1 LGDGGTLYAIRERV
15 GTEIVAGVSQVLY
28 VHRPNLTTRMQ
39 TSLTVPGGM
48 DSWDLHKSYTRPWPR
63 FNPDSPTPSR
73 R

>member
-1 LGDGGTLYAIRERV
+1 
-15 GTEIVAGVSQVLY
+15 VLY